1 MNRFKNILYVVTT
14 TADPYDTDLADDP
27 ADDLLFGTPSI
38 GAVFEEHPKGF
49 AFEGQVSSAIK
60 KESAG
65 YSQAVTL
72 AEEHQAKLT
81 VIGIVNTLTHAKA
94 NKTTLSELMGGL
106 IEHKRQQLKALVQS
120 IENPGIEIDIKV
132 LVGKGFIEIIREV
145 IRHQHDLMI
154 KSVNNSGDYE
164 IRLFG
169 STDMK
174 LLRMCPCPVWLIN
187 SSQQKGYKEIV
198 AALDYDP
205 EEPYDQDDSLNQKIL
220 DIAISQSL
228 AEFSELHI
236 VHAWKLDHEDFL
248 RSPWLNNTNDQV
260 DTMVSKG
267 MAARQLWFKNSV
279 KHACDRI
286 GAKAT
291 AFLKPQLHLIKGDAK
306 KIVPQLADDIGA
318 ELVVV
323 GTVGRTGM
331 AGFIMGNTAEAIL
344 NRIECSV
351 LAIKPEGFLSPIKL
365 TD

>member
-1 MNRFKNILYVVTT
+1 MQIMQRFRNILYVFTT
-14 TADPYDTDLADDP
+14 TADPYDKDLAEDP
-27 ADDLLFGTPSI
+27 ADDLRFGTPSI
-38 GAVFEEHPKGF
+38 GAVFEGHPKGF
-49 AFEGQVSSAIK
+49 VFEGQVSSAIK
-60 KESAG
+60 NESAA
-65 YSQAVTL
+65 YSQAIIL

-94 NKTTLSELMGGL
+94 NKTTLSELIRGL

-120 IENPGIEIDIKV
+120 IKSLGVEIDIKV
-132 LVGKGFIEIIREV
+132 
-145 IRHQHDLMI
+145 
-154 KSVNNSGDYE
+154 
-164 IRLFG
+164 LFG

-205 EEPYDQDDSLNQKIL
+205 EELYDQDDGLNQKIL

-236 VHAWKLDHEDFL
+236 VHAWKLDHEGFL